1 MIDNRLNLVETF
13 LHDVPLRENMIRLLQ
28 KSHDSQR
35 IVQKFSLGRGDADDL
50 IALAR
55 TIEVTRGILELLSS
69 SQTYNDKAD
78 STGNHRESMEV
89 LLKKLSIPSSLA
101 KRITDSIDEEGLM
114 QQQRMEESEKAEM
127 AQMARTAIGLEEE
140 DEEIK
145 TGTEASRKSQ
155 KTKTGKG
162 HRIVSHKD
170 AERQQA
176 WVMQKRFEK
185 PWPRERMNKIIPF
198 LSQFTSQIAYPLLCS
213 RGGHSPP
220 SEIVFSVMTQC
231 IADAQEA
238 S

>member
-1 MIDNRLNLVETF
+1 MV
-13 LHDVPLRENMIRLLQ
+13 RLLQ

-69 SQTYNDKAD
+69 SQTYNDKGD
-78 STGNHRESMEV
+78 SASNHRESMEA

-140 DEEIK
+140 SEEIIK

-155 KTKTGKG
+155 KAKTGKG
-162 HRIVSHKD
+162 QRIVSHKD
-170 AERQQA
+170 AEKQQA

-185 PWPRERMNKIIPF
+185 PWPHEQMNKIMPFFYIP
-198 LSQFTSQIAYPLLCS
+198 QFMLQIAYPLLCS
-213 RGGHSPP
+213 RGGDHPPLQRLGFFCDDPVHRGHSR
-220 SEIVFSVMTQC
+220 SFINNWKNWETIKRALKRS
-231 IADAQEA
+231 
-238 S
+238 